1 MAKKDYYEV
10 LGVIKSASSEEIKKA
25 YRKLALKHHPDRNK
39 GDKAA
44 ESKFKEASEAY
55 HVLSDK
61 ERRTN
66 YDQFG
71 HAAFEGAGGR
81 GGFSN
86 FDFSNAFSDIF
97 GSDIFDDFFE
107 GFGGSR
113 GRRQRRSSDFRG
125 ADLRYDL
132 SISLEEVY
140 NGKKQE
146 INFSSSEK
154 CGRCNGYGAEPGSK
168 PISCSACGG
177 QGQVRSSQGFFTIQQ
192 TCPECN
198 GSGEQISSPCKDC
211 KGMCKK
217 QTRKKISTNIP
228 KGVDDGTRIR
238 LSGKGEAGIKGG
250 GNGDLYIFVSV
261 EPHNIFKRSEEN
273 LFFEFPVSLADAAL
287 GTTIEV
293 PTIDGGKAKV
303 RIPAGTQNG
312 KQFRLR
318 DKGMPIMRNKDYG
331 DLYIRT
337 ITEVPISLTKEQKNL
352 LEQFKKLED
361 SKTNPGIKNFFEKAK
376 RFWKS

>member
-1 MAKKDYYEV
+1 MAKRDYYEV
-10 LGVIKSASSEEIKKA
+10 LGIVKSASPEEIKKA
-25 YRKLALKHHPDRNK
+25 YRKSALKYHPDKNK

-44 ESKFKEASEAY
+44 EDKFKEASEAY

-61 ERRTN
+61 ERRTS

-86 FDFSNAFSDIF
+86 FDFSSTFSDIF

-107 GFGGSR
+107 GFSGTR
-113 GRRQRRSSDFRG
+113 GRRSSDFRG
-125 ADLRYDL
+125 EDLRYDL
-132 SISLEEVY
+132 SISLEDAY
-140 NGKKQE
+140 HGKKQE
-146 INFSSSEK
+146 INFSSSE
-154 CGRCNGYGAEPGSK
+154 RCERCDGYGAEPGSK
-168 PISCSACGG
+168 PVSCSMCDG

-192 TCPECN
+192 TCSGCN
-198 GSGEQISSPCKDC
+198 GSGEQISSPCKTC
-211 KGMCKK
+211 RGMGKK
-217 QTRKKISTNIP
+217 QSRKKISTNIP

-238 LSGKGEAGIKGG
+238 LTGKGEAGIKGG
-250 GNGDLYIFVSV
+250 GNGDLYIFVSI

-273 LFFEFPVSLADAAL
+273 LFFEFPISLSDAAL
-287 GTTIEV
+287 GTTVEV

-303 RIPAGTQNG
+303 KIPAGTQNG

-318 DKGMPIMRNKDYG
+318 DKGMPIIRNKDYG
-331 DLYIRT
+331 DLYIRAV
-337 ITEVPISLTKEQKNL
+337 TEVPVYLTKEQKNL

-361 SKTNPGIKNFFEKAK
+361 TKTNPGIKNFFEKAK

>member
-10 LGVIKSASSEEIKKA
+10 LGVIKSSSPEEIKKA
-25 YRKLALKHHPDRNK
+25 YRKLALKYHPDRNK
-39 GDKAA
+39 GDKTA

-71 HAAFEGAGGR
+71 HAAFEGSGGKS
-81 GGFSN
+81 GFSN
-86 FDFSNAFSDIF
+86 FDFSHAFSDIF

-107 GFGGSR
+107 GFGGT
-113 GRRQRRSSDFRG
+113 GRSRQRKSSDFRG
-125 ADLRYDL
+125 NDLRFDL
-132 SISLEEVY
+132 PISLEDAY
-140 NGKKQE
+140 HGKKQE
-146 INFSSSEK
+146 INFASSEK
-154 CGRCNGYGAEPGSK
+154 CERCKGYGSEPGSK
-168 PISCSACGG
+168 PVSCSTCGG
-177 QGQVRSSQGFFTIQQ
+177 QGRVRSSQGFFTIQQ
-192 TCPECN
+192 TCPECS
-198 GSGEQISSPCKDC
+198 GSGEQISDPCREC
-211 KGMCKK
+211 RGIGKK
-217 QTRKKISTNIP
+217 QAKKKISTNIP

-261 EPHNIFKRSEEN
+261 EPHSIFKRSEEN
-273 LFFEFPVSLADAAL
+273 LFFEFPISLADAAL
-287 GTTIEV
+287 GTTVDV

-303 RIPAGTQNG
+303 KIPPGTQNG

-318 DKGMPIMRNKDYG
+318 GKGMPIIRNKNYG
-331 DLYIRT
+331 DLYIRA
-337 ITEVPISLTKEQKNL
+337 ITEVPISLTKEQKSL

-361 SKTNPGIKNFFEKAK
+361 TKTNPIIKNFFEKAK
-376 RFWKS
+376 RFWKN

>member
-1 MAKKDYYEV
+1 MSKKDYYEV
-10 LGVIKSASSEEIKKA
+10 LGVIKSASPEEIKKA
-25 YRKLALKHHPDRNK
+25 YRKLALKYHPDKNK
-39 GDKAA
+39 GDKTA
-44 ESKFKEASEAY
+44 ENKFKEASEAY

-61 ERRTN
+61 ERRSN

-71 HAAFEGAGGR
+71 HAAFEGSGGR

-86 FDFSNAFSDIF
+86 FDFTNAFSDIF
-97 GSDIFDDFFE
+97 GSDIFEDFFD
-107 GFGGSR
+107 GFGSTRGR
-113 GRRQRRSSDFRG
+113 GRRRSSNFRG

-132 SISLEEVY
+132 SISLEDAY

-146 INFSSSEK
+146 INFSSNDK
-154 CGRCNGYGAEPGSK
+154 CGTCDGSGAQPGSK
-168 PISCSACGG
+168 PVSCSACGG
-177 QGQVRSSQGFFTIQQ
+177 HGQVRSSQGFFTIQQ
-192 TCPECN
+192 TCPECA

-211 KGMCKK
+211 RGMGKK
-217 QTRKKISTNIP
+217 QSRKKIFASIP

-250 GNGDLYIFVSV
+250 GNGDLYIFVSIKN
-261 EPHNIFKRSEEN
+261 HNIFKRSDEN
-273 LFFEFPVSLADAAL
+273 LFFEFPISLADSAL

-303 RIPAGTQNG
+303 KIPPGTQNG

-318 DKGMPIMRNKDYG
+318 GKGMPIIRNKEYG
-331 DLYIRT
+331 DLYIQAT
-337 ITEVPISLTKEQKNL
+337 TEVPVSLTKEQKNL

-361 SKTNPGIKNFFEKAK
+361 SKTNPIIKDFFEKAK
-376 RFWKS
+376 KFWRN

>member
-1 MAKKDYYEV
+1 M
-10 LGVIKSASSEEIKKA
+10 IKT
-25 YRKLALKHHPDRNK
+25 
-39 GDKAA
+39 A
-44 ESKFKEASEAY
+44 ELKFKEASEAY

-61 ERRTN
+61 GRRTN

-71 HAAFEGAGGR
+71 HAAFEGASGR

-86 FDFSNAFSDIF
+86 FDFSNIFSDIF
-97 GSDIFDDFFE
+97 GSDPFDDFLE

-113 GRRQRRSSDFRG
+113 GRRRRSSDFRG

-132 SISLEEVY
+132 SISLEDAY
-140 NGKKQE
+140 NGKKEE
-146 INFSSSEK
+146 INFSSSDK
-154 CGRCNGYGAEPGSK
+154 CRTCSGSGAEPGSK
-168 PISCSACGG
+168 PVSCSACAG

-192 TCPECN
+192 TCPECA
-198 GSGEQISSPCKDC
+198 GSGEQISSLCREC
-211 KGMCKK
+211 RGMGKK
-217 QTRKKISTNIP
+217 QTKKKIYTNIP

-261 EPHNIFKRSEEN
+261 TPHSIFKRSEEN
-273 LFFEFPVSLADAAL
+273 LFFEFPISLADAAL
-287 GTTIEV
+287 GATVEV

-303 RIPAGTQNG
+303 KIPTGTQNG

-318 DKGMPIMRNKDYG
+318 GKGMPMMRNKNYG
-331 DLYIRT
+331 DLYIQA
-337 ITEVPISLTKEQKNL
+337 ITEVPVSLTKEQKNL

-361 SKTNPGIKNFFEKAK
+361 TKANPIMKDFFEKAK
-376 RFWKS
+376 KFWKN

>member
-1 MAKKDYYEV
+1 MSKKDYYEV
-10 LGVIKSASSEEIKKA
+10 LGVIKSASPEEIKKA
-25 YRKLALKHHPDRNK
+25 YRKLALKYHPDKNK
-39 GDKAA
+39 GDKSA
-44 ESKFKEASEAY
+44 ENKFKEASEAY

-71 HAAFEGAGGR
+71 HAAFEGSGGR

-86 FDFSNAFSDIF
+86 FDFTNAFSDIF
-97 GSDIFDDFFE
+97 GSDIFEDFFD
-107 GFGGSR
+107 GFGSTRGR
-113 GRRQRRSSDFRG
+113 GRRRSSNFRG

-132 SISLEEVY
+132 SISLEDAY

-146 INFSSSEK
+146 INFSSNDK
-154 CGRCNGYGAEPGSK
+154 CVTCDGSGAEPGSK
-168 PISCSACGG
+168 PVSCSACGG
-177 QGQVRSSQGFFTIQQ
+177 HGQVRSSQGFFTIQQ
-192 TCPECN
+192 TCHECA

-211 KGMCKK
+211 RGMGKK
-217 QTRKKISTNIP
+217 QSRKKIFASIP

-250 GNGDLYIFVSV
+250 GNGDLYIFVSIKN
-261 EPHNIFKRSEEN
+261 HNIFKRSDEN
-273 LFFEFPVSLADAAL
+273 LFFEFPISLADSAL

-293 PTIDGGKAKV
+293 PTIDGGRAKV
-303 RIPAGTQNG
+303 KIPPGTQNG

-318 DKGMPIMRNKDYG
+318 GKGMPIIRNKEYG
-331 DLYIRT
+331 DLYIQA
-337 ITEVPISLTKEQKNL
+337 ITEVPVSLTKEQKNL

-361 SKTNPGIKNFFEKAK
+361 SKTNPIIKDFFEKAK
-376 RFWKS
+376 KFWRN

>member
-1 MAKKDYYEV
+1 MSKKDYYEV
-10 LGVIKSASSEEIKKA
+10 LGVIKSASPEEIKKA
-25 YRKLALKHHPDRNK
+25 YRKLALKYHPDKNK
-39 GDKAA
+39 GDKTA
-44 ESKFKEASEAY
+44 ENKFKEASEAY

-61 ERRTN
+61 ERRSN

-71 HAAFEGAGGR
+71 HAAFEGSSGR

-86 FDFSNAFSDIF
+86 FDFTNAFSDIF
-97 GSDIFDDFFE
+97 GSDIFEDFFD
-107 GFGGSR
+107 GFGSTRGR
-113 GRRQRRSSDFRG
+113 GRRRSSNFRG

-132 SISLEEVY
+132 SISLEDAY

-146 INFSSSEK
+146 INFSSNDK
-154 CGRCNGYGAEPGSK
+154 CGTCDGSGAQPGSK
-168 PISCSACGG
+168 PVSCSACGG
-177 QGQVRSSQGFFTIQQ
+177 HGQVRSSQGFFTIQQ
-192 TCPECN
+192 TCPECA

-211 KGMCKK
+211 RGMGKK
-217 QTRKKISTNIP
+217 QSRKKIFASIP

-250 GNGDLYIFVSV
+250 GNGDLYIFVSIKN
-261 EPHNIFKRSEEN
+261 HNIFKRSDEN
-273 LFFEFPVSLADAAL
+273 LFFEFPISLADSAL

-303 RIPAGTQNG
+303 KIPPGTQNG

-318 DKGMPIMRNKDYG
+318 GKGMPIIRNKEYG
-331 DLYIRT
+331 DLYIQA
-337 ITEVPISLTKEQKNL
+337 ITEVPVSLTKEQKNL

-361 SKTNPGIKNFFEKAK
+361 SKTNPIIKDFFEKAK
-376 RFWKS
+376 KFWRN

>member
-1 MAKKDYYEV
+1 MAKRDYYEV
-10 LGVIKSASSEEIKKA
+10 LGVIKSASHEEIKKA
-25 YRKLALKHHPDRNK
+25 YRKLALKYHPDRNK
-39 GDKAA
+39 NDKTA
-44 ESKFKEASEAY
+44 EAKFKEASEAY

-81 GGFSN
+81 GGFQN
-86 FDFSNAFSDIF
+86 FDFSGAFSDIF

-107 GFGGSR
+107 GFGGTR
-113 GRRQRRSSDFRG
+113 GRRRRRSSDFRG

-132 SISLEEVY
+132 SITLEEAY

-154 CGRCNGYGAEPGSK
+154 CERCDGHGAEPGSK

-177 QGQVRSSQGFFTIQQ
+177 HGQVRSSQGFFTIQQ
-192 TCPECN
+192 TCHDCG
-198 GSGEQISSPCKDC
+198 GSGEQISSPCREC
-211 KGMCKK
+211 KGIGKK
-217 QTRKKISTNIP
+217 QTRKKISTSIP

-261 EPHNIFKRSEEN
+261 ESHNIFKRSEEN
-273 LFFEFPVSLADAAL
+273 LFFEFPISLTDAAL
-287 GTTIEV
+287 GTTVEV

-303 RIPAGTQNG
+303 KIPPGTQNG

-318 DKGMPIMRNKDYG
+318 GKGMPMMRNKNYG

-352 LEQFKKLED
+352 LEEFKKLED
-361 SKTNPGIKNFFEKAK
+361 SKTNPTIRNFFEQAK
-376 RFWKS
+376 KFWKN